1 MFQAIAIHHAHR
13 DHADAFLAFMHRV
26 IAHVGEAPG
35 LIEFTAWRE
44 PGGTRLFGFSRWES
58 ADAFQAALPSI
69 AGLSG
74 PSATTSSSCSSP
86 RSRPIPRPTGRAQW
100 CWP

>member
-1 MFQAIAIHHAHR
+1 MLQAIAIHHAHP
-13 DHADAFLAFMHRV
+13 DHADAFLEFMHRV
-26 IAHVGEAPG
+26 IDHVGAAPG

-69 AGLSG
+69 GGLSG
-74 PSATTSSSCSSP
+74 ERRPEWSAREDELLLLEP
-86 RSRPIPRPTGRAQW
+86 A
-100 CWP
+100 

>member
-1 MFQAIAIHHAHR
+1 MFQAIAIHHAHP
-13 DHADAFLAFMHRV
+13 DHADAFLALMHRV
-26 IAHVGEAPG
+26 IEHVGAAPG

-69 AGLSG
+69 GSLAGERR
-74 PSATTSSSCSSP
+74 PEWSAREDEVLLLEP
-86 RSRPIPRPTGRAQW
+86 A
-100 CWP
+100 

>member
-1 MFQAIAIHHAHR
+1 MLQAIAIHHAHPE
-13 DHADAFLAFMHRV
+13 HADAFLEFMHRV
-26 IAHVGEAPG
+26 IDHVGAAPG

-69 AGLSG
+69 AGLS
-74 PSATTSSSCSSP
+74 AE
-86 RSRPIPRPTGRAQW
+86 RRPEWSDREDEVLLLAPA
-100 CWP
+100 

>member
-1 MFQAIAIHHAHR
+1 MLQAIAIHHAHP
-13 DHADAFLAFMHRV
+13 DHADAFLEFMHRV
-26 IAHVGEAPG
+26 IDHVGAAPG

-69 AGLSG
+69 GGLRG
-74 PSATTSSSCSSP
+74 ERRPEWSAREDELLLLEP
-86 RSRPIPRPTGRAQW
+86 A
-100 CWP
+100 

>member
-1 MFQAIAIHHAHR
+1 MLQAIAIHHAHP
-13 DHADAFLAFMHRV
+13 DHADAFLGFMHRV
-26 IAHVGEAPG
+26 IAHVGDAPG

-74 PSATTSSSCSSP
+74 E
-86 RSRPIPRPTGRAQW
+86 RRPEWSEREDELLLLAPA
-100 CWP
+100 